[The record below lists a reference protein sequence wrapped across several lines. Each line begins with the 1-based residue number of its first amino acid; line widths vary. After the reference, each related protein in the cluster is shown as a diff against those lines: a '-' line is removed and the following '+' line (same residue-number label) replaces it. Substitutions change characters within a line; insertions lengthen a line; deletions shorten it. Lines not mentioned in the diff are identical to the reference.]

1 MMKLANRSAC
11 LSVLLMAVAFTTL
24 VIIGCGGG
32 GGGGPSG
39 GGGTA
44 GSPEISLST
53 NQLSLGSVVANAAGQ
68 RSADRSV
75 QVTNLGTANLVMGQI
90 AQANPLVPPFSIP
103 AGTDSCSGVSLAP
116 NASCTV
122 VVRFAPTDPVQS
134 NYSDSFSIP
143 SNDADEAS
151 LTVNVTGIGQGL
163 NVTINKVDSS
173 VPGTIRMIVSVTD
186 GNNEPVLLL
195 SAGNFSVTEGGVGQ
209 VINVTGTI
217 ATPVSVALDLDYS
230 ESVTN
235 VLNDIEAS
243 AKGFLQNLTNPT
255 DEASVIKYAREVR
268 EFIGFTLVQDNL
280 GLFNTAIDAPY
291 TDPINATKFFDAV
304 YGSVD
309 SLSLRGN
316 DRKAILVVSDG
327 LDYDSLTRLPASMQ
341 DLEDVIANAKEKQ
354 VFIFPIA
361 LGADIQKEVLQRMAV
376 ETGGQYFEAPTSA
389 DLDAIYDQ
397 ISLIL
402 TNQYE
407 ITFTT
412 AKAVGTTNSLRV
424 VATKDALVGDD
435 TESVVY

>member
-1 MMKLANRSAC
+1 MKLANRSAC
-11 LSVLLMAVAFTTL
+11 LSVMLMAVAFTAL
-24 VIIGCGGG
+24 AVIGCGGG
-32 GGGGPSG
+32 GGASSGGSS

-44 GSPEISLST
+44 SSPEISLST

-75 QVTNLGTANLVMGQI
+75 QVTNTGTANLVIGQI
-90 AQANPLVPPFSIP
+90 INSLDPPFSFP
-103 AGTDSCSGVSLAP
+103 AGTDGCSGVSLAP

-122 VVRFAPTDPVQS
+122 GVRFAPTDPAQVD
-134 NYSDSFSIP
+134 YSDSFSIP
-143 SNDADEAS
+143 SNDADEPS
-151 LTVNVTGIGQGL
+151 LTVNVTGTGQGL

-186 GNNEPVLLL
+186 GNNEPVFPL
-195 SAGNFSVTEGGVGQ
+195 SAGNFSVTEGGVRQG
-209 VINVTGTI
+209 INVTGTI

-230 ESVTN
+230 SSVAT

-243 AKGFLQNLTNPT
+243 AKGFLQNLTNQT
-255 DEASVIKYAREVR
+255 DEASVIKFAREVR
-268 EFIGFTLVQDNL
+268 EFIGFTPVPNNL
-280 GLFNTAIDAPY
+280 PLFNTAIDAPY

-327 LDYDSLTRLPASMQ
+327 LDFDSLTRLPASIQ

-361 LGADIQKEVLQRMAV
+361 LGADIQKEVLERMAV

-412 AKAVGTTNSLRV
+412 VKAVGTTNSLRV
-424 VATKDALVGDD
+424 VATNAALTGDD